1 VRQDFSTSGFR
12 LPPARQVSCWI
23 FDCVLCSS
31 SFSAPGL
38 ASLDWLPACAKV
50 RLFITRIS
58 VLGYVHPRLVLRFL
72 LFCCWA
78 ISPVLISPDFDA
90 AGFARVQEARTSV
103 SLRFIVPRAT
113 RSSVFP
119 VQGQGSQP
127 PCHCASVPV
136 VVAPD
141 FDLCCF
147 FVMYIKCSMKC
158 L

>member
-119 VQGQGSQP
+119 VQGQGLSRHATVP
-127 PCHCASVPV
+127 RFLLSFLSHPTLICVASL
-136 VVAPD
+136 
-141 FDLCCF
+141 LCISS
-147 FVMYIKCSMKC
+147 VR
-158 L
+158 